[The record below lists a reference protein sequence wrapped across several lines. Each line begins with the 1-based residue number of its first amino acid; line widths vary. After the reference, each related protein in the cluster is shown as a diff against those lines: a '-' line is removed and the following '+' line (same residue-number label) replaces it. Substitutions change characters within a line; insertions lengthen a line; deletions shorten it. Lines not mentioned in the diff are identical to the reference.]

1 MSVALILSPAVR
13 ALSPSSP
20 PITLPLVGGA
30 VALALL
36 LGCPGTHDP
45 DPAPPPTPVER
56 PAIPVPEPEP
66 QPEPEPPPPLEVPSD
81 LTFPPGAFAH
91 EDLLDAI
98 SNTPSRLFKPIGT
111 SSLAFR
117 MRLRSEHTAALKPRT
132 RTHREGFLREV
143 AAYRLARILGLEN
156 VPPATVRVVP
166 NHEIRDRL
174 EARYDDYDTWT
185 DIQSSL
191 ITESNGNVP
200 GASIYWV
207 PELTDLGLD
216 RGTGLTEWREWLS
229 QSGEVPSE
237 QRALCRDLSNMLAF
251 DYLIANWDRFSGGN
265 MQGLASTEDG
275 PRLII
280 RDHDVALA
288 ASISS
293 EIHTRIR
300 DRLGFTERFSRDLI
314 DRVQRLDRE
323 AIARALAAEPSH
335 ATAPLLSDAQIEGI
349 LERRETL
356 LSFVGALIDRWGE
369 DRVLVFD

>member
-1 MSVALILSPAVR
+1 MASSSCRPPLLS
-13 ALSPSSP
+13 S
-20 PITLPLVGGA
+20 LVGG
-30 VALALL
+30 VCWLALAA
-36 LGCPGTHDP
+36 GCE
-45 DPAPPPTPVER
+45 PPPQAATEPTPTPTPVER
-56 PAIPVPEPEP
+56 PAAPEPAPE
-66 QPEPEPPPPLEVPSD
+66 PEPEPPAPLEVPSD

-91 EDLLDAI
+91 EELLDALA
-98 SNTPSRLFKPIGT
+98 NTPSRQFKPIGT

-117 MRLRSEHTAALKPRT
+117 MRLRSEHTAAFKPRS
-132 RTHREGFLREV
+132 RTHREGYLREA

-156 VPPATVRVVP
+156 VPPATVRIVR

-174 EARYDDYDTWT
+174 EARYADPDTWN
-185 DIQSSL
+185 DIQSTL
-191 ITESNGNVP
+191 VPESNGDVP

-216 RGTGLTEWREWLS
+216 RGPGLVEWRGWLS
-229 QSGEVPSE
+229 QSGEIPSDR
-237 QRALCRDLSNMLAF
+237 RALCRDLSNAVAF

-265 MQGLASTEDG
+265 MQGLASTDEG

-300 DRLGFTERFSRDLI
+300 DRLVYAERFSRSFV
-314 DRVQRLDRE
+314 DRVQRLDRD
-323 AIARALAAEPSH
+323 AIERALAADPSH
-335 ATAPLLSDAQIEGI
+335 AQTPVLSDAQIEGV

-356 LSFVGALIDRWGE
+356 LSYVGALIDRWGE
-369 DRVLVFD
+369 ERVLAFE